1 MKKVMRDIHSLL
13 DDDLRIDIWSAVVR
27 GAIRLEQDD
36 NCYYLGGDKHFR
48 SLQPLLQINYLRKSW
63 LVISSA
69 LKVYDPKLSDKIE
82 DLIKDYPSK

>member
-63 LVISSA
+63 LVI
-69 LKVYDPKLSDKIE
+69 PKLSDKIE